1 MKPHPPLKLEE
12 FQHAQDNIL
21 GAAVR
26 TPLVQLNVDLANTEI
41 YLKLENLQP
50 IGSFKLRGAI
60 NAMRSADPEML
71 EAGVW
76 TASMGNMA
84 QGVAWG
90 AREMGIKATV
100 VVPEDAS
107 RSKLAAM
114 EELGASIRKIP
125 RDAWFDLILYT
136 HNYPGMAG
144 LFIHPA
150 SNRHVMAGQGTIGL
164 EILEDLPDV
173 NAVVTPFGGGGLTA
187 GVASAIQLL
196 KPTTRRYA
204 CELNT
209 GAPLAPSLAAG
220 QPVTITAELAP
231 RYASGFSGAPS
242 VAEEMWPIL
251 SSVVDNS
258 LLMSVNELATT
269 IKLLVERN
277 HIVAEGAGAAAVAT
291 ALAGR
296 AGTGKIACVVSG
308 GHIDLDELNQILS
321 SVTNDSPKNNIK

>member
-1 MKPHPPLKLEE
+1 MKPHSPLTLEE
-12 FQHAQDNIL
+12 FQHAQNNIL
-21 GAAVR
+21 GSAIR
-26 TPLVQLNVDLANTEI
+26 TPLVPLNVALADTEI

-60 NAMRSADPEML
+60 NAMRSADPKKL

-90 AREMGIKATV
+90 AREMGVKATV
-100 VVPEDAS
+100 VVPEDAA

-125 RDAWFDLILYT
+125 RDAWFNLILYSQ
-136 HNYPGMAG
+136 NYPGMTG

-187 GVASAIQLL
+187 GVASSIRVL
-196 KPTTRRYA
+196 KPSTRRYA
-204 CELNT
+204 CELDT
-209 GAPLAPSLAAG
+209 GAPLAPSLKAG
-220 QPVTITAELAP
+220 KPVTITAEPAP
-231 RYASGFSGAPS
+231 KYASGFSGAPS

-251 SSVVDNS
+251 SSVVDDS
-258 LLMSVNELATT
+258 LLMSVKELATT

-277 HIVAEGAGAAAVAT
+277 LIVAEGAGAAAVAT

-296 AGTGKIACVVSG
+296 AGNGKIACVVSG
-308 GHIDLDELNQILS
+308 GHIDLDELNQILVS
-321 SVTNDSPKNNIK
+321 AANNLPKNKIG

>member
-1 MKPHPPLKLEE
+1 MKPHTPLTLEE
-12 FQHAQDNIL
+12 LQDAQDNIR
-21 GAAVR
+21 GAVVR
-26 TPLVQLNVDLANTEI
+26 TPLVQLNVDVADTEI

-60 NAMRSADPEML
+60 NAIRNTDSKKL

-84 QGVAWG
+84 QGVAWA
-90 AREMGIKATV
+90 AREIGIKATV
-100 VVPEDAS
+100 VVPDDAT

-125 RDAWFDLILYT
+125 RDAWFDLILYS
-136 HNYPGMAG
+136 HDYPGMTG

-150 SNRHVMAGQGTIGL
+150 SNRYVMAGQGTIGL

-173 NAVVTPFGGGGLTA
+173 NAVITPFGGGGLTA

-204 CELNT
+204 CELET

-220 QPVTITAELAP
+220 EPLTITAEPAP

-242 VAEEMWPIL
+242 VTEEMWTIL
-251 SSVVDNS
+251 SSVVDDS
-258 LLMSVNELATT
+258 LLMSVHELATT
-269 IKLLVERN
+269 IRLLVERN

-321 SVTNDSPKNNIK
+321 SPD

>member
-1 MKPHPPLKLEE
+1 MKPHSPLTLEE
-12 FQHAQDNIL
+12 FQHAQNNIL
-21 GAAVR
+21 GSAIR
-26 TPLVQLNVDLANTEI
+26 TPLVPLNVALADTEI

-60 NAMRSADPEML
+60 NAMRSADPKKL

-90 AREMGIKATV
+90 AREMGVKATV
-100 VVPEDAS
+100 VVPEDAA

-125 RDAWFDLILYT
+125 RDAWFNLILHS
-136 HNYPGMAG
+136 HNYPGMTG

-187 GVASAIQLL
+187 GVASAIRVL
-196 KPTTRRYA
+196 KPSTRRYA
-204 CELNT
+204 CELDT
-209 GAPLAPSLAAG
+209 GAPLAPSLKAG
-220 QPVTITAELAP
+220 KPVTITAEPAP
-231 RYASGFSGAPS
+231 KYASGFSGAPS

-251 SSVVDNS
+251 SSVVDDS
-258 LLMSVNELATT
+258 LLMSVKELATT

-296 AGTGKIACVVSG
+296 AGNGKIACVVSG
-308 GHIDLDELNQILS
+308 GHIDIDELNQILVS
-321 SVTNDSPKNNIK
+321 AANNLPKNKIG

>member
-1 MKPHPPLKLEE
+1 MKPHAPLTLEE
-12 FQHAQDNIL
+12 LQHAQDNIR
-21 GAAVR
+21 GAVVR
-26 TPLVQLNVDLANTEI
+26 TPLVQLNVDLADTEI

-60 NAMRSADPEML
+60 NAIRNTDPEKL

-84 QGVAWG
+84 QGVAWA
-90 AREMGIKATV
+90 ARQIGIKATV
-100 VVPEDAS
+100 VVPEDAT

-125 RDAWFDLILYT
+125 RDAWFDLILYS
-136 HNYPGMAG
+136 HDYLGMAG

-150 SNRHVMAGQGTIGL
+150 SNRYVMAGQGTIGL

-173 NAVVTPFGGGGLTA
+173 HAVVTPFGGGGLTA
-187 GVASAIQLL
+187 CVASAIQLL
-196 KPTTRRYA
+196 NPTTRRYA
-204 CELNT
+204 CELET

-220 QPVTITAELAP
+220 EPVTITAKPAP

-251 SSVVDNS
+251 SSVVDDS

-296 AGTGKIACVVSG
+296 AGIGKIACVVSG

>member
-1 MKPHPPLKLEE
+1 MKPHSPLTLEE
-12 FQHAQDNIL
+12 FQHAQNNIL
-21 GAAVR
+21 GSAIR
-26 TPLVQLNVDLANTEI
+26 TPLVPLNVALADTEI

-60 NAMRSADPEML
+60 NAMRSADPKTL

-90 AREMGIKATV
+90 AREMGVKATV
-100 VVPEDAS
+100 VVPEDAA

-125 RDAWFDLILYT
+125 RDAWFNLILYSQ
-136 HNYPGMAG
+136 NYPGMTG

-187 GVASAIQLL
+187 GVASAIRVL
-196 KPTTRRYA
+196 KPSTRRYA
-204 CELNT
+204 CELDT
-209 GAPLAPSLAAG
+209 GAPLAPSLKAG
-220 QPVTITAELAP
+220 KPVTITAEPAP
-231 RYASGFSGAPS
+231 KYASGFSGAPS

-251 SSVVDNS
+251 SSVVDDS
-258 LLMSVNELATT
+258 LLMSVKELATT

-296 AGTGKIACVVSG
+296 AGNGKIACVVSG
-308 GHIDLDELNQILS
+308 GHIDLDELNQILVS
-321 SVTNDSPKNNIK
+321 AANNLPKNKIG

>member
-1 MKPHPPLKLEE
+1 MKPHAPLTLEE
-12 FQHAQDNIL
+12 LQHAQDNIR
-21 GAAVR
+21 GAVVR
-26 TPLVQLNVDLANTEI
+26 TPLVQLNVDLADTEI

-60 NAMRSADPEML
+60 NAIRNTDPEKI

-84 QGVAWG
+84 QGVAWA
-90 AREMGIKATV
+90 AREIGIKATV
-100 VVPEDAS
+100 VVPEDAA
-107 RSKLAAM
+107 RSKLTAM

-125 RDAWFDLILYT
+125 RDAWFDLILYS
-136 HNYPGMAG
+136 HDYPGMAG

-150 SNRHVMAGQGTIGL
+150 SNRYVMAGQGTIGL

-173 NAVVTPFGGGGLTA
+173 HAVVTPFGGGGLTA

-196 KPTTRRYA
+196 NPTTRRYA
-204 CELNT
+204 CELET

-220 QPVTITAELAP
+220 EPVTITAKPAP

-251 SSVVDNS
+251 SSVVDDS

-296 AGTGKIACVVSG
+296 AGIGKIACVVSG